1 MLLPTQQT
9 AGLAATG
16 VMQAALDSIEERR
29 RQEEE
34 QARGEKRDPI
44 AEARVSAGTEA
55 KRAREKIAEA
65 LFGLNNVDP
74 NELKM
79 QLLERLAAKLGVDLE
94 EERSNFTLGR
104 AIEDAVKDLGLDVT
118 AISKLEEELGLKAAG
133 VSLATVIAAIKNPY
147 GDDNSRLLEGLTKV
161 VNGGKAD
168 FDVARVLQRLDDV
181 ADPKTLEEL
190 KLGPQGY
197 DPTRVEDAQARA
209 EREQDIR
216 ALEAS
221 GKLEDVQEMQ
231 DALEE
236 YNDETVK
243 PDIGHRTGSGAA
255 TTDADIVLLLG
266 ATVEQARNTEAD
278 TDAPPAGPAADI
290 AHPVEDAVRGEV
302 TELNAEAHEELN
314 AEAVTKGEGEVLAV
328 SVDEIGLYQMLKE
341 KLAA

>member
-9 AGLAATG
+9 AGLAARG
-16 VMQAALDSIEERR
+16 IMQAALDSIEERR

-34 QARGEKRDPI
+34 QARGAKRDPI

-74 NELKM
+74 NELKI
-79 QLLERLAAKLGVDLE
+79 QLIERLAAKLGLDLE
-94 EERSNFTLGR
+94 EERSGFALGR
-104 AIEDAVKDLGLDVT
+104 AIEEAVKDLGLD
-118 AISKLEEELGLKAAG
+118 AAKLEEELGLKAAG

-161 VNGGKAD
+161 ANGGKAD
-168 FDVARVLQRLDDV
+168 FDVSRVLQRLNDV

-197 DPTRVEDAQARA
+197 DPTRVEDAEARA
-209 EREQDIR
+209 ERQQDIQ

-221 GKLEDVQEMQ
+221 EKLEDVQQMQ

-236 YNDETVK
+236 HNDRAVK
-243 PDIGHRTGSGAA
+243 PDIGHGTGSGAA

-278 TDAPPAGPAADI
+278 TDAPPAGPATDI
-290 AHPVEDAVRGEV
+290 AHPVEDAVPGEV
-302 TELNAEAHEELN
+302 TELNAEAHEELS
-314 AEAVTKGEGEVLAV
+314 AEAVTKVEVLPV
-328 SVDEIGLYQMLKE
+328 SVDEIGLYQLLKK